1 MEWKSIS
8 CHTFNRIK
16 ITPLH
21 FCRAHVITTTAVRIQ
36 ATTLAHLPC
45 TCVYFLPCLFSLSLS
60 SLRVFILAPT
70 ERASQGLSGSVLGPG
85 CVEGQGKPTVLSPR
99 GVDSARSV
107 LFFWDTSSRPPGS
120 HMHSG
125 TRELGCTSRDP
136 PGGNR
141 VWEGKN
147 RWGRVRRAHFVVVLL
162 SGRFHPDSGSLRLSL
177 LFRWVFVFVRF
188 WFFSFFS
195 SLSSYKPN
203 DNLAHF
209 LPSQNPGPST

>member
-16 ITPLH
+16 ITPLQ
-21 FCRAHVITTTAVRIQ
+21 FCGAYVITTTAVRAQ

-45 TCVYFLPCLFSLSLS
+45 TCVYFLPCLLSLSLFPPC
-60 SLRVFILAPT
+60 LHPCT
-70 ERASQGLSGSVLGPG
+70 HWTCCPGLSGSVLGPG
-85 CVEGQGKPTVLSPR
+85 CVEGQGNPTVLSPH

-120 HMHSG
+120 HMHSA
-125 TRELGCTSRDP
+125 TRALGCTCRDP

-147 RWGRVRRAHFVVVLL
+147 RWGRVRRAHFVVVLP

-177 LFRWVFVFVRF
+177 LFRWVFVFVRC
-188 WFFSFFS
+188 WFFSFF
-195 SLSSYKPN
+195 SYKPN

-209 LPSQNPGPST
+209 LPSQNPGPSI